1 MKRGNILETIGFI
14 RHAINNGKGKITIRW
29 PQIKSFWHQQIVMSV
44 ITLQNTLKS
53 KIGKP
58 SIANSAIVIL
68 RQGRGSGTIA
78 MDQKEYKGK
87 FMN

>member
-1 MKRGNILETIGFI
+1 
-14 RHAINNGKGKITIRW
+14 
-29 PQIKSFWHQQIVMSV
+29 MSV
-44 ITLQNTLKS
+44 IILQNTLNS

-58 SIANSAIVIL
+58 SVANSAIVIL
-68 RQGRGSGTIA
+68 RPGRGSGTIA